1 MLRMR
6 ETMRWTTLVLP
17 LIALGLSVT
26 GCAAIRAHQ
35 AAETEQVLAAAGFQV
50 KPADTPE
57 KLAHLQ
63 TLTPRKVVRYVRDG
77 QPQYVYADPETC
89 KCLYVGDEQ
98 RYQKFQELSLQK
110 KIADEQL
117 SAAQA
122 NWDASMDWGAGA
134 RGVGDRKETLRHRCG
149 TASSRLSSRPSWSS
163 WVRRSREDRRHG
175 TGRPRA
181 AAPECGRAPGGRL
194 ILPLASAAS

>member
-6 ETMRWTTLVLP
+6 ETMRWTKPILP
-17 LIALGLSVT
+17 LVALGLSVT

-35 AAETEQVLAAAGFQV
+35 TVETEQVLAAAGFQV

-63 TLTPRKVVRYVRDG
+63 TLTPRKVVRYTRNG

-98 RYQKFQELSLQK
+98 RYQKYQELSLQK
-110 KIADEQL
+110 KIADEQM
-117 SAAQA
+117 SAAQT
-122 NWDASMDWGAGA
+122 NWDASMNWGAWG
-134 RGVGDRKETLRHRCG
+134 
-149 TASSRLSSRPSWSS
+149 
-163 WVRRSREDRRHG
+163 
-175 TGRPRA
+175 
-181 AAPECGRAPGGRL
+181 
-194 ILPLASAAS
+194 PLGW

>member
-6 ETMRWTTLVLP
+6 EAIRWTTPILP
-17 LIALGLSVT
+17 LVALGLSVT

-35 AAETEQVLAAAGFQV
+35 TVETEQVLAAAGFQV

-63 TLTPRKVVRYVRDG
+63 TLTPRKVVRYTRDG

-98 RYQKFQELSLQK
+98 RYQKYQELSLQK
-110 KIADEQL
+110 QIADEQM
-117 SAAQA
+117 SAAQS
-122 NWDASMDWGAGA
+122 NWDASINWGAWGPW
-134 RGVGDRKETLRHRCG
+134 G
-149 TASSRLSSRPSWSS
+149 W
-163 WVRRSREDRRHG
+163 
-175 TGRPRA
+175 
-181 AAPECGRAPGGRL
+181 
-194 ILPLASAAS
+194 

>member
-1 MLRMR
+1 M
-6 ETMRWTTLVLP
+6 
-17 LIALGLSVT
+17 IAALEV
-26 GCAAIRAHQ
+26 Q
-35 AAETEQVLAAAGFQV
+35 
-50 KPADTPE
+50 PADTPE

-63 TLTPRKVVRYVRDG
+63 TLTPRKAVRDVRDG

-122 NWDASMDWGAGA
+122 NRDASMNWGLWDPWGW
-134 RGVGDRKETLRHRCG
+134 G
-149 TASSRLSSRPSWSS
+149 W
-163 WVRRSREDRRHG
+163 
-175 TGRPRA
+175 
-181 AAPECGRAPGGRL
+181 
-194 ILPLASAAS
+194 

>member
-6 ETMRWTTLVLP
+6 AAMRWTTRILP
-17 LIALGLSVT
+17 LVALGLSVT

-35 AAETEQVLAAAGFQV
+35 IVETEQVLAAAGFQV

-63 TLTPRKVVRYVRDG
+63 TLTPRKVVRYTRDG

-98 RYQKFQELSLQK
+98 RYQKYQELSLQK
-110 KIADEQL
+110 QIADEQM
-117 SAAQA
+117 SAAET
-122 NWDASMDWGAGA
+122 NWDASINWGAWGPW
-134 RGVGDRKETLRHRCG
+134 G
-149 TASSRLSSRPSWSS
+149 W
-163 WVRRSREDRRHG
+163 
-175 TGRPRA
+175 
-181 AAPECGRAPGGRL
+181 
-194 ILPLASAAS
+194 